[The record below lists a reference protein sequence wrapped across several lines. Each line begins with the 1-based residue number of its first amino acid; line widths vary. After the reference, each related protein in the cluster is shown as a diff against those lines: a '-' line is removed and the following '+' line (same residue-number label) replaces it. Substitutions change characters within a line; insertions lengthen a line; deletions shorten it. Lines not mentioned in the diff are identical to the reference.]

1 MMKVGFIGLGRMGHG
16 MASRILQD
24 GHDLAIFDL
33 VPALLEDLGA
43 AGATVA
49 GSVAEVAADRDAV
62 ISMLPHDEAL
72 DALVFSPGGL
82 LECLPRGAI
91 HMVSGTHSV
100 QVIRGLTAAHAE
112 AGQVL
117 VAGHVLGRP
126 DLAAEGLLTLVPGG
140 PPEALRRLQPIFDVL
155 GKRTFI
161 TGDEPQTSTAVKIA
175 NNFVLG
181 SVIEIIGESMSL
193 VRKFGVEPALFQQVM
208 TEGLFGAPAFHVYG
222 QIIVDEAYDKVG
234 ASVQIGL
241 KDANLALA
249 AGEAVDVP
257 LPSANVWRDRLLS
270 ARAHGDGDL
279 DWAVMAREQARAS
292 GIE

>member
-1 MMKVGFIGLGRMGHG
+1 MRVGFIGLGRMGHG
-16 MASRILQD
+16 MAARILGA
-24 GHDLAIFDL
+24 GHELAVYDQIPGLADK
-33 VPALLEDLGA
+33 LGA

-49 GSVAEVAADRDAV
+49 GSVADVVADRELI

-72 DALVFSPGGL
+72 EGLAFSTGGL
-82 LECLPRGAI
+82 LETMPEGAI
-91 HMVSGTHSV
+91 HMPSGTHGV
-100 QVIRGLTAAHAE
+100 HIIRRLTAAHAE
-112 AGQVL
+112 AGQIL

-126 DLAAEGLLTLVPGG
+126 DLAAEGQLTMVPGG
-140 PPEALRRLQPIFDVL
+140 PPEVLGRLQPIFDVL

-161 TGDEPQTSTAVKIA
+161 AGDEPQTATAVKIA

-181 SVIEIIGESMSL
+181 CAIEVIGESMSL
-193 VRKFGVEPALFQQVM
+193 VRKFGVDPALFQQVL
-208 TEGLFGAPAFHVYG
+208 TEGLFGAPAYKVYG

-257 LPSANVWRDRLLS
+257 LPCANVMRDRLLG
-270 ARAHGDGDL
+270 AKAHGDGDL

>member
-1 MMKVGFIGLGRMGHG
+1 MRVGFIGLGRMGHG
-16 MASRILQD
+16 MAGRILGA
-24 GHDLAIFDL
+24 GHDLAIYDQI
-33 VPALLEDLGA
+33 PELLENLGA

-49 GSVAEVAADRDAV
+49 NSVAEVVADRELV
-62 ISMLPHDEAL
+62 VSMLPHDEAL
-72 DALVFSPGGL
+72 KELAFSAGGL
-82 LECLPRGAI
+82 LESMVEGTI
-91 HMVSGTHSV
+91 HMPSGTHGV
-100 QVIRGLTAAHAE
+100 EIIRQLTSAHGE
-112 AGQVL
+112 AGQIL

-126 DLAAEGLLTLVPGG
+126 DLAAEGQLTVVPGG
-140 PPEALRRLQPIFDVL
+140 PPDVLERLQPIFDVL

-161 TGDEPQTSTAVKIA
+161 AGDEPQTATAVKIA

-181 SVIEIIGESMSL
+181 CAIEVIGESMSL
-193 VRKFGVEPALFQQVM
+193 VRKFGVDPALFQQVL
-208 TEGLFGAPAFHVYG
+208 TEGLFGSPAYQVYG

-257 LPSANVWRDRLLS
+257 LPCANVMRDRLLG
-270 ARAHGDGDL
+270 AKAHGDGDL